1 MGSIR
6 LKQSKQTMK
15 VTEALFLQ
23 RGNKKIKEI
32 SVSSVSKCALQQV
45 SMLSSSTQGFWNEI
59 ELE

>member
-23 RGNKKIKEI
+23 KGNKKIKEI
-32 SVSSVSKCALQQV
+32 SVSSVSKCTLQQV
-45 SMLSSSTQGFWNEI
+45 SVLSSSTQGF
-59 ELE
+59 